1 MATIPAIP
9 FSVMSIIPIII
20 SVLFN
25 SLTAW
30 LSAMVVTEG
39 ARLQDA
45 LIFSAVGYVAT
56 ILLAFLPIPSIP
68 IVNISMLAQ
77 LLIKAVLAM
86 KLFSTDFK
94 RGVSISGVQIIFNTL
109 ISLPF

>member
-1 MATIPAIP
+1 MD
-9 FSVMSIIPIII
+9 IIPIVI
-20 SVLFN
+20 SILFN

-30 LSAMVVTEG
+30 LSAMFVTEN

-56 ILLAFLPIPSIP
+56 LLLGFLHIPSVP
-68 IVNISMLAQ
+68 IVNIPMLVQ
-77 LLIKAVLAM
+77 LLIKTVLAM
-86 KLFSTDFK
+86 KLFNTDFK
-94 RGVSISGVQIIFNTL
+94 RGVSISGVQIIFNSL

>member
-1 MATIPAIP
+1 MATIP
-9 FSVMSIIPIII
+9 FSVMDIIPIVIKI
-20 SVLFN
+20 LFN

-30 LSAMVVTEG
+30 LSATFVTES

-56 ILLAFLPIPSIP
+56 TLLVFVPIPSIP
-68 IVNISMLAQ
+68 IVNISILVQ

-86 KLFSTDFK
+86 KLFNTDFK
-94 RGVSISGVQIIFNTL
+94 RGVSISGVQIIFNSL

>member
-1 MATIPAIP
+1 MAIIPAIP
-9 FSVMSIIPIII
+9 FSVMSIIPIVINI
-20 SVLFN
+20 LFN

-30 LSAMVVTEG
+30 LSAMFVTEN

-45 LIFSAVGYVAT
+45 LIFSAIGYAAT
-56 ILLAFLPIPSIP
+56 ILLAFVPIPYLPIINLSI
-68 IVNISMLAQ
+68 LAQ

-94 RGVSISGVQIIFNTL
+94 RGVSISGVQIIFNSL

>member
-9 FSVMSIIPIII
+9 FSVMGIIPIVINI
-20 SVLFN
+20 LFN

-30 LSAMVVTEG
+30 LSAMFVTES

-68 IVNISMLAQ
+68 IVNISILAQ

-86 KLFSTDFK
+86 KLFNTDFK
-94 RGVSISGVQIIFNTL
+94 RGVSISGVQIIFNSL